1 MTDQPVAL
9 DADDAE
15 SFAFHG
21 DFAVAGLSMQRER
34 AFSDLE
40 LDDNLKDKDAEPRCG
55 LMVIDLRSGDRVHYM
70 RIEGAITELCDVV
83 ILPGVRRPTA
93 VGFGT
98 DEIRR
103 VITMGRLNGAPED
116 AQANPLF
123 VRDPKTPLGA
133 DVVDKLPHNF
143 LHLGLIA
150 AMFPN
155 AKIVVMRR
163 ATQDIA
169 ISNYFSN
176 FKAEPLPGDNLLALF
191 DRDAA
196 AAQVTV
202 VGEPSTAMVD
212 QQPDRQGARHR
223 RFGRLAATDQ

>member
-1 MTDQPVAL
+1 
-9 DADDAE
+9 
-15 SFAFHG
+15 
-21 DFAVAGLSMQRER
+21 
-34 AFSDLE
+34 
-40 LDDNLKDKDAEPRCG
+40 
-55 LMVIDLRSGDRVHYM
+55 
-70 RIEGAITELCDVV
+70 
-83 ILPGVRRPTA
+83 
-93 VGFGT
+93 
-98 DEIRR
+98 
-103 VITMGRLNGAPED
+103 
-116 AQANPLF
+116 
-123 VRDPKTPLGA
+123 
-133 DVVDKLPHNF
+133 
-143 LHLGLIA
+143 
-150 AMFPN
+150 MFPN

-163 ATQDIA
+163 AAQDIA